1 MPTLQFKAR
10 GSEKSRIKK
19 IKKKKNKKK
28 KKKKQKNNECVGNLK
43 YV

>member
-19 IKKKKNKKK
+19 IKKKNKKK
-28 KKKKQKNNECVGNLK
+28 TKKQ
-43 YV
+43 